1 MPPEAG
7 AMDPVPVTAIAMKLL
22 DVRLKPSSAIISS
35 VMGEFSAPSRSEI
48 AIIKAGGTIELHRIV
63 QTKLDDDGEAPR
75 IFIKL
80 ITRMETRSVLRCCS
94 VVRLSGAKR
103 DVLAVGADGGAISII
118 DFEGGLRGS
127 VVHCMTFGKTGECDH
142 VACAP
147 TVVDFK
153 FSVLYLMQLSSRPLS
168 CSR

>member
-1 MPPEAG
+1 
-7 AMDPVPVTAIAMKLL
+7 MDPVPVTAIAMKLL
-22 DVRLKPSSAIISS
+22 DVRLKPSTAIISS

-63 QTKLDDDGEAPR
+63 QTKLEDDDEPR
-75 IFIKL
+75 IFVKL

-118 DFEGGLRGS
+118 DFEGGRGS
-127 VVHCMTFGKTGECDH
+127 VVHCMTFGKTGESQCLFAVCTDRRRRE
-142 VACAP
+142 
-147 TVVDFK
+147 D
-153 FSVLYLMQLSSRPLS
+153 SGI
-168 CSR
+168 

>member
-35 VMGEFSAPSRSEI
+35 VMGEFTAPARSEI
-48 AIIKAGGTIELHRIV
+48 AVIKAGGTVELHRIIQSKV
-63 QTKLDDDGEAPR
+63 EEEEPR
-75 IFIKL
+75 IFMKL
-80 ITRMETRSVLRCCS
+80 ITRMETRSVVRSCS

-118 DFEGGLRGS
+118 DFEGGLGK
-127 VVHCMTFGKTGECDH
+127 VIHCMTFGKTGE
-142 VACAP
+142 
-147 TVVDFK
+147 
-153 FSVLYLMQLSSRPLS
+153 
-168 CSR
+168 

>member
-22 DVRLKPSSAIISS
+22 DVRLKPSSTIISS
-35 VMGEFSAPSRSEI
+35 VMGEFSAASRSEI

-63 QTKLDDDGEAPR
+63 TQVEPR
-75 IFIKL
+75 VFMKL
-80 ITRMETRSVLRCCS
+80 ITRMETRSVLRSCS

-118 DFEGGLRGS
+118 DFEGGRGS
-127 VVHCMTFGKTGECDH
+127 VVHCMTFGKTGE
-142 VACAP
+142 
-147 TVVDFK
+147 
-153 FSVLYLMQLSSRPLS
+153 
-168 CSR
+168 